1 MAERIERQSAYVLHE
16 RAYRETSA
24 LLELFTRDHGRVSV
38 VARGLRAAKPRFQRG
53 CLRAFQPIE
62 CAWLNRGEL
71 GQLTA
76 VESVGLPLALNGLR
90 LQSAL
95 YLNELLARLLV
106 RHDPHPEVFDAYAQL
121 LQQMP
126 EAVDVPGFTLRCF
139 EARVLGE
146 LGYGIDFGFDT
157 SSGRDVEANG
167 RYRVIAE
174 HGVIAA
180 PPLAVDSISG
190 AALLA
195 LQSGR
200 QPGAAELQELRRMM
214 RTLLLHHLG
223 GRGLNAWH
231 VLKSPVTPADP
242 A

>member
-1 MAERIERQSAYVLHE
+1 MAERIERQPAYVLHE

-62 CAWLNRGEL
+62 CAWSQRGEL

-76 VESVGLPLALNGLR
+76 VEACGLPLSLTGLR

-106 RHDPHPEVFDAYAQL
+106 RHDPHPEVFDAYARL
-121 LQQMP
+121 LRELP
-126 EAVDVPGFTLRCF
+126 EAVDALGFALRRF

-157 SSGRDVEANG
+157 SSGRDVEAHG

-180 PPLAVDSISG
+180 SQLAVDSISG

-200 QPGAAELQELRRMM
+200 PPGATELQELRRMM
-214 RTLLLHHLG
+214 RALLLHHLG
-223 GRGLNAWH
+223 GRGLNAWR
-231 VLKSPVTPADP
+231 VLKSPAPPADP

>member
-1 MAERIERQSAYVLHE
+1 MAERIERQPAYVLHE

-24 LLELFTRDHGRVSV
+24 ILELFARDHGRVAV

-62 CAWLNRGEL
+62 CAWLHRGEL

-76 VESVGLPLALNGLR
+76 AEACGLPLSLTGLR

-95 YLNELLARLLV
+95 YLNELLTRLLV
-106 RHDPHPEVFDAYAQL
+106 RHDPQPAIFDAYARLIQQL
-121 LQQMP
+121 P
-126 EAVDVPGFTLRCF
+126 EPVDQLGFALRRF
-139 EARVLGE
+139 EARMLGE
-146 LGYGIDFGFDT
+146 LGYGFDFGFDT
-157 SSGRDVEANG
+157 SSGRDVDASG

-195 LQSGR
+195 LQAGR
-200 QPGAAELQELRRMM
+200 QPDANALQELRRMM
-214 RTLLLHHLG
+214 RALLLHHLG
-223 GRGLNAWH
+223 GRGLNAWR
-231 VLKSPVTPADP
+231 VLKSPAPPEDP

>member
-1 MAERIERQSAYVLHE
+1 MAERIERQPAYVLHE
-16 RAYRETSA
+16 RAYRETSVI
-24 LLELFTRDHGRVSV
+24 LELFTRDQGRVSV
-38 VARGLRAAKPRFQRG
+38 VVRGLRAAKPRFQRG

-62 CAWLNRGEL
+62 CAWLHRGEL

-76 VESVGLPLALNGLR
+76 VESVGMPLALAGLR

-106 RHDPHPEVFDAYAQL
+106 RHDPHPEVFDAYARL
-121 LQQMP
+121 LEHMP
-126 EAVDVPGFTLRCF
+126 EAIDALGFALRRF
-139 EARVLGE
+139 EARVMGE
-146 LGYGIDFGFDT
+146 LGYGIDFAFDT
-157 SSGRDVEANG
+157 SSGGDVDTNG

-180 PPLAVDSISG
+180 PSLDRESISG

-195 LQSGR
+195 LQSGH
-200 QPGAAELQELRRMM
+200 QPGTNELLELRRMM
-214 RTLLLHHLG
+214 RALLLHHLG
-223 GRGLNAWH
+223 GRGLNAWR
-231 VLKSPVTPADP
+231 VLRSPAPPADP